1 MRLSYRTY
9 GLVLLLL
16 AASALPAASQ
26 SVDAPLRVARGS
38 LTQQT
43 TPTSANPSPL
53 FRATPDVRSA
63 LMIDE
68 VEPNNSIAQAQ
79 VLQGTSP
86 FVVNGA
92 AESSDVGDITVEYNN
107 NTPNDPSDD
116 VADDLEDLYSV
127 TTTAPGLTITLS
139 GFNSNLDL
147 VLLDPDD
154 LAILGSSTFSAAT
167 AEEQIE
173 DAALP
178 AGTYVVA
185 VNFFEVEG
193 ATGQTNYQ
201 LSMEGTF
208 ASGAVAEIEPNN
220 SDTQAQRLEGASP
233 IVLEGTAASND
244 MGSITYTLP
253 SSGNVD
259 DMEDLFSITTTARGL
274 RVVLSDFTSDMD
286 VYILNPEDLVI
297 LGQSNGEDEPEE
309 INVGNLPPGDYL
321 IAVSFFDADGT
332 TGDTPYRL
340 RLEGT
345 FSGGGGGGGNSAPT
359 IAHQPAGTATAGQ
372 TYSVTATLT
381 DDGGVQNAMLR
392 YRQGGATDFTDVAL
406 SASGDTY
413 TGEIPANAVTA
424 NGLEYTIRAADAQ
437 GLSAQAGPFYPGVT
451 VGGDGLQ
458 TDVSVPSGDGAYRLI
473 SVPLDLSSA
482 SAANVLQDDLGSYDE
497 TVWRFYGLQ
506 ANQEYAEFPS
516 TAPMTPGRAFWLALK
531 ETSTFD
537 TGAGT
542 SVSLAEPFSVSLSAG
557 WNLVGNPFNFDVP
570 IANVRMSSGQA
581 LDIRAYNGSSWSV
594 HNGPLQPFA
603 GYAIFAEADGTLL
616 VAPTGGAP
624 AKSQMTFKSQ
634 QVAARRETAAPLG
647 DSWDVR
653 IRARAGRAMDDDNV
667 AAVHPDAAF
676 GRDRQDRPEPPV
688 IGDYVSAYFVH
699 PEPGGP
705 TSAYSTDARAPFGER
720 ETWAL
725 AVRSNT
731 KGRIDLHFG
740 VENVPE
746 GYSVWL
752 VDEALHIRQ
761 NLRAR
766 PSYTFTGASEARPK
780 ALQLVVERTGLS
792 APTEVP
798 ERISVSNYPNPFNQA
813 TTVHFGLP
821 KAAPVTLTVHD
832 ALGRQV
838 ATLVDGGLRQ
848 AGFHSAVWDG
858 RNNAGQTVA
867 SGLYLYRL
875 HIGESLKTGS
885 MVLLK

>member
-1 MRLSYRTY
+1 M
-9 GLVLLLL
+9 
-16 AASALPAASQ
+16 
-26 SVDAPLRVARGS
+26 
-38 LTQQT
+38 
-43 TPTSANPSPL
+43 
-53 FRATPDVRSA
+53 
-63 LMIDE
+63 
-68 VEPNNSIAQAQ
+68 
-79 VLQGTSP
+79 
-86 FVVNGA
+86 
-92 AESSDVGDITVEYNN
+92 
-107 NTPNDPSDD
+107 
-116 VADDLEDLYSV
+116 
-127 TTTAPGLTITLS
+127 
-139 GFNSNLDL
+139 
-147 VLLDPDD
+147 
-154 LAILGSSTFSAAT
+154 
-167 AEEQIE
+167 
-173 DAALP
+173 
-178 AGTYVVA
+178 
-185 VNFFEVEG
+185 
-193 ATGQTNYQ
+193 
-201 LSMEGTF
+201 
-208 ASGAVAEIEPNN
+208 
-220 SDTQAQRLEGASP
+220 
-233 IVLEGTAASND
+233 
-244 MGSITYTLP
+244 
-253 SSGNVD
+253 
-259 DMEDLFSITTTARGL
+259 
-274 RVVLSDFTSDMD
+274 
-286 VYILNPEDLVI
+286 
-297 LGQSNGEDEPEE
+297 
-309 INVGNLPPGDYL
+309 
-321 IAVSFFDADGT
+321 
-332 TGDTPYRL
+332 
-340 RLEGT
+340 
-345 FSGGGGGGGNSAPT
+345 
-359 IAHQPAGTATAGQ
+359 
-372 TYSVTATLT
+372 
-381 DDGGVQNAMLR
+381 
-392 YRQGGATDFTDVAL
+392 
-406 SASGDTY
+406 
-413 TGEIPANAVTA
+413 
-424 NGLEYTIRAADAQ
+424 IRAEDAQ

-473 SVPLDLSSA
+473 SVPLNLSSA

-557 WNLVGNPFNFDVP
+557 WNLVGNPFNFNVP

-603 GYAIFAEADGTLL
+603 GYAVFAEADGTLL

-676 GRDRQDRPEPPV
+676 GRDQCRIAPSRPSLATTSRRTSFTPSQAARPAPTAPTPARR
-688 IGDYVSAYFVH
+688 SASGRRGRSRCA
-699 PEPGGP
+699 PTQKAASIS
-705 TSAYSTDARAPFGER
+705 TSASRTSPRATACGWSTR
-720 ETWAL
+720 L
-725 AVRSNT
+725 
-731 KGRIDLHFG
+731 
-740 VENVPE
+740 
-746 GYSVWL
+746 
-752 VDEALHIRQ
+752 LHIRQ

-766 PSYTFTGASEARPK
+766 PSYTFTGASEAHPK

-821 KAAPVTLTVHD
+821 EAAPVTLTVHD